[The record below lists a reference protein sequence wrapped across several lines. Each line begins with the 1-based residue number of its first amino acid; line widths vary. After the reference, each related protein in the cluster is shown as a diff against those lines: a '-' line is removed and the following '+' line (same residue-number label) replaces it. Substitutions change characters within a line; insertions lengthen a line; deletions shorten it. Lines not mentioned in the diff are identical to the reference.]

1 MGRGAAGPQVGKI
14 AHEYDSVEKIAPV
27 LQGLGELASAI
38 LRHGW
43 AAPANHTTVVAA
55 LHARFHVNAPLV
67 RAPSGHPDGDC
78 RPSRICSGVGLT

>member
-43 AAPANHTTVVAA
+43 AAPASHTTVVAA
-55 LHARFHVNAPLV
+55 LHARPVDRHEFRGRRDDRPAFH
-67 RAPSGHPDGDC
+67 D
-78 RPSRICSGVGLT
+78 